1 MVYVVAATVFAL
13 IALVC
18 VLIAARQ
25 RDILAKTLDELDRLR
40 EERQVIIDFLH
51 RSADDIGSGANREK
65 IYKRTVR
72 ATALSCGAMSACVY
86 EKTADGKLVAKACEG
101 LFPPQT
107 KKIGRRK
114 NGELRAKYI
123 EDALMAETIEPNEGI
138 LGEVA
143 ASGRGVLIKDA
154 LKDPRIIK
162 HDDESLKIRS
172 FMAVPLIFRGQLSG
186 VLAVAN
192 PISGRAFTDTEF
204 SLAKSLGEQCALAL
218 QNAEAVSALLMRNK
232 LEFDLRLA
240 SSIQRYLLPE
250 NLPQTESLEFAVKY
264 LPQQLIGGDF
274 YDFFKLPHGKIGVVI
289 GDVSGKGIPAAI
301 LMALCQTKLRY
312 IAMSGKSPAQT
323 LCLLNSEMVHAM
335 RSDMFITIIYLV
347 IDPKSGEARFA
358 RAGHE
363 PPLLARADSDEAAQP
378 LKSSGMALGMV
389 SEELFDEVMEDAS
402 FKMNSGDVLVL
413 YTDGLTEAANPEGGE
428 FTAKKLAQTISTLC
442 SRNANDLNDE
452 IIKSVEAFMG
462 PGNKYGDDLTLL
474 TVKKI

>member
-1 MVYVVAATVFAL
+1 MVYVVAATVFAI

-18 VLIAARQ
+18 VLIAAKQ

-123 EDALMAETIEPNEGI
+123 EDALIAETIEPNEGI

-143 ASGRGVLIKDA
+143 ASGRSVLIKDA

-172 FMAVPLIFRGQLSG
+172 FMVVPLIFRGQLSG

-250 NLPQTESLEFAVKY
+250 NLPQTDSLEFAVKY

-347 IDPKSGEARFA
+347 TDPKSGEARFA

-428 FTAKKLAQTISTLC
+428 FTAKKLAQTISTLR

-452 IIKSVEAFMG
+452 IIKSVESFMG

>member
-1 MVYVVAATVFAL
+1 MAYVVVATVLAL

-18 VLIAARQ
+18 VLIAAKQ
-25 RDILAKTLDELDRLR
+25 RDIFAKTLDELDRLR

-428 FTAKKLAQTISTLC
+428 FTAKKLAQTISTLR

>member
-1 MVYVVAATVFAL
+1 MVYVVVATVLAL

-18 VLIAARQ
+18 MLIAAKQ

-428 FTAKKLAQTISTLC
+428 FTAKKLAQTISTLR

>member
-18 VLIAARQ
+18 VLIAAKQ

-101 LFPPQT
+101 LYPTQT

-123 EDALMAETIEPNEGI
+123 EDALIVETIEPNEGI

-172 FMAVPLIFRGQLSG
+172 FMVVPLIFRGQLSG

-250 NLPQTESLEFAVKY
+250 NLPQTDSLEFAVKY

-347 IDPKSGEARFA
+347 IDPKSGEAKFA

-428 FTAKKLAQTISTLC
+428 FTAKKLAQTISTLR

-452 IIKSVEAFMG
+452 IIKSVESFMG

>member
-114 NGELRAKYI
+114 SGELRAKYI

-363 PPLLARADSDEAAQP
+363 PPLLARTDSDEAAQP

-428 FTAKKLAQTISTLC
+428 FTAKKLAQTISTLR

>member
-1 MVYVVAATVFAL
+1 MAYVVVATVLAL

-18 VLIAARQ
+18 VLIAAKQ

-51 RSADDIGSGANREK
+51 RSADDIGSGSNREK

-172 FMAVPLIFRGQLSG
+172 FMVVPLIFRGQLSG

-363 PPLLARADSDEAAQP
+363 PPLLARTDSDEAAQP

>member
-1 MVYVVAATVFAL
+1 MAYVVVATVLAL

-18 VLIAARQ
+18 VLIAAKQ

-363 PPLLARADSDEAAQP
+363 PPLLARADSDEAALP

-428 FTAKKLAQTISTLC
+428 FTAKKLAQTISTLR

>member
-1 MVYVVAATVFAL
+1 MAYVVVATVLAL

-18 VLIAARQ
+18 VLIAAKQ

-114 NGELRAKYI
+114 SGELRAKYI

-428 FTAKKLAQTISTLC
+428 FTAKKLAQTISTLR

>member
-1 MVYVVAATVFAL
+1 MAYVVVATVLAL

-18 VLIAARQ
+18 VLIAAKQ

-123 EDALMAETIEPNEGI
+123 EDALIAETIEPNEGI

-218 QNAEAVSALLMRNK
+218 QNAETVSALLMRNK

-452 IIKSVEAFMG
+452 IIKSVKAFMG

>member
-18 VLIAARQ
+18 VLIAAKQ
-25 RDILAKTLDELDRLR
+25 REILAKTLDELDRLR

-123 EDALMAETIEPNEGI
+123 ENALMAETIEPNEGI

-172 FMAVPLIFRGQLSG
+172 FMVVPLIFRGQLSG

-250 NLPQTESLEFAVKY
+250 NLPQTDSLEFAVKY

-413 YTDGLTEAANPEGGE
+413 YTDGLTEAANPEGRE
-428 FTAKKLAQTISTLC
+428 FTAKKLAQTISTLR

-452 IIKSVEAFMG
+452 IIKSVESFMG

>member
-18 VLIAARQ
+18 VLIAAKQ

-101 LFPPQT
+101 LFPPQA

-123 EDALMAETIEPNEGI
+123 EDALIAETIEPNEGI

-172 FMAVPLIFRGQLSG
+172 FMVVPLIFRGQLSG

-250 NLPQTESLEFAVKY
+250 NLPQTDSLEFAVKY

-347 IDPKSGEARFA
+347 IDPKSGEAKFA

-363 PPLLARADSDEAAQP
+363 PPLLARADSGEAAQP

-428 FTAKKLAQTISTLC
+428 FTAKKLAQTISTLR

-452 IIKSVEAFMG
+452 IIKSVESFMG

>member
-1 MVYVVAATVFAL
+1 MAYVVVATVLAL

-18 VLIAARQ
+18 VLIAAKQ

-363 PPLLARADSDEAAQP
+363 PPLLARADSEEAAQP

-428 FTAKKLAQTISTLC
+428 FTAKKLAQTISTLR

>member
-1 MVYVVAATVFAL
+1 MAYVVVATVLAL

-18 VLIAARQ
+18 VLIAAKQ

-123 EDALMAETIEPNEGI
+123 EGALMAETIEPNEGI

-428 FTAKKLAQTISTLC
+428 FTAKKLAQTISTLR

>member
-1 MVYVVAATVFAL
+1 MAYVVVATVLAL

-18 VLIAARQ
+18 VLIAAKQ

-114 NGELRAKYI
+114 NCELRAKYI

-428 FTAKKLAQTISTLC
+428 FTAKKLAQTISTLR

>member
-1 MVYVVAATVFAL
+1 MAYVVVATVLAL

-18 VLIAARQ
+18 VLIAAKQ

-363 PPLLARADSDEAAQP
+363 PPLLACAGSDEAAQP

>member
-1 MVYVVAATVFAL
+1 MAYVVVATVLAL

-18 VLIAARQ
+18 VLIAAKQ
-25 RDILAKTLDELDRLR
+25 RDIFAKTLDELDRLR

-250 NLPQTESLEFAVKY
+250 NLPQTENLEFAVKY

-274 YDFFKLPHGKIGVVI
+274 YDFFKLPHSKIGVVI

-428 FTAKKLAQTISTLC
+428 FTAKKLAQTISTLR

>member
-18 VLIAARQ
+18 VLIAAKQ
-25 RDILAKTLDELDRLR
+25 REILAKTLDELDRLR

-123 EDALMAETIEPNEGI
+123 EDALIAETIEPNEGI

-172 FMAVPLIFRGQLSG
+172 FMVVPLIFRGQLSG

-250 NLPQTESLEFAVKY
+250 NLPQTDSLEFAVKY

-335 RSDMFITIIYLV
+335 RSDMFITIIFLV
-347 IDPKSGEARFA
+347 IDPKSGEAKFA

-428 FTAKKLAQTISTLC
+428 FTAKKLAQTISTLR

-452 IIKSVEAFMG
+452 IIKSVESFMG

>member
-1 MVYVVAATVFAL
+1 MAYVVVATVLAL

-18 VLIAARQ
+18 VLIAAKQ

-51 RSADDIGSGANREK
+51 RSADDIGSGSNREK

-250 NLPQTESLEFAVKY
+250 NLPHTESLEFAVKY

-428 FTAKKLAQTISTLC
+428 FTAKKLAQTISTLR

>member
-1 MVYVVAATVFAL
+1 MAYVVVATVLAL

-18 VLIAARQ
+18 VLIAAKQ

-378 LKSSGMALGMV
+378 LKSRGMALGMV

-428 FTAKKLAQTISTLC
+428 FTAKKLAQTISTLR

>member
-1 MVYVVAATVFAL
+1 MAYVVVATVLAL

-18 VLIAARQ
+18 VLIAAKQ

-51 RSADDIGSGANREK
+51 RSADDIGSGSNREK

-86 EKTADGKLVAKACEG
+86 EKNADGKLVAKACEG

-428 FTAKKLAQTISTLC
+428 FTAKKLAQTISTLR

>member
-1 MVYVVAATVFAL
+1 MAYVVVATVLAL

-18 VLIAARQ
+18 VLIAAKQ

-114 NGELRAKYI
+114 SGELRAKYI

-452 IIKSVEAFMG
+452 IIKSVKAFMG

>member
-1 MVYVVAATVFAL
+1 MAYVVVATVLAL

-18 VLIAARQ
+18 VLIAAKQ

-72 ATALSCGAMSACVY
+72 ATALSCGAMSACAY

-107 KKIGRRK
+107 KKIGRHK
-114 NGELRAKYI
+114 NSELRAKYI

-428 FTAKKLAQTISTLC
+428 FTAKKLAQTISTLR

>member
-1 MVYVVAATVFAL
+1 MAYVVVATVLAL

-18 VLIAARQ
+18 VLIAAKQ

-363 PPLLARADSDEAAQP
+363 PPLLACADSDEAAQP

-428 FTAKKLAQTISTLC
+428 FTAKKLAQTISTLR

>member
-1 MVYVVAATVFAL
+1 MAYVVVATVLAL

-18 VLIAARQ
+18 VLIAAKQ

-250 NLPQTESLEFAVKY
+250 NLPQTDSLEFAVKY

-428 FTAKKLAQTISTLC
+428 FTAKKLAQTISTLR

>member
-1 MVYVVAATVFAL
+1 MAYVVVATVLAL

-18 VLIAARQ
+18 VLIAAKQ

-107 KKIGRRK
+107 KRIGRRK

-123 EDALMAETIEPNEGI
+123 ENALMAETIEPNEGI

-428 FTAKKLAQTISTLC
+428 FTAKKLAQTISTLR

>member
-18 VLIAARQ
+18 VLIAAKQ

-107 KKIGRRK
+107 KRIGRRK

-123 EDALMAETIEPNEGI
+123 ENALMAETIEPNEGI

-250 NLPQTESLEFAVKY
+250 NLPQTDSLEFAVKY

-428 FTAKKLAQTISTLC
+428 FTAKKLAQTISTLR

>member
-1 MVYVVAATVFAL
+1 MAYVVVATVLAL

-18 VLIAARQ
+18 VLIAAKQ

-51 RSADDIGSGANREK
+51 RSADDIGSGSNREK

-172 FMAVPLIFRGQLSG
+172 FMVVPLIFRGQLSG

-428 FTAKKLAQTISTLC
+428 FTAKKLAQTISTLR

>member
-1 MVYVVAATVFAL
+1 MAYVVVATVLAL

-18 VLIAARQ
+18 VLIAAKQ

-51 RSADDIGSGANREK
+51 RSAYDIGSGANREK

-107 KKIGRRK
+107 KKIGRHK
-114 NGELRAKYI
+114 NSELRAKYI

-428 FTAKKLAQTISTLC
+428 FTAKKLAQTISTLR

>member
-18 VLIAARQ
+18 VLIAAKQ

-107 KKIGRRK
+107 KRIGRRK

-123 EDALMAETIEPNEGI
+123 EDALIAETIEPNEGI

-143 ASGRGVLIKDA
+143 ASGRSVLIKDA

-172 FMAVPLIFRGQLSG
+172 FMVVPLIFRGQLSG

-250 NLPQTESLEFAVKY
+250 NLPQTDSLEFAVKY

-347 IDPKSGEARFA
+347 IDPKSGEAKFA

-363 PPLLARADSDEAAQP
+363 PPLLARADSGEAAQP

-428 FTAKKLAQTISTLC
+428 FTAKKLAQTISTLR

-452 IIKSVEAFMG
+452 IIKSVESFMG

>member
-18 VLIAARQ
+18 VLIAAKQ

-123 EDALMAETIEPNEGI
+123 EDALIAETIEPNEGI

-172 FMAVPLIFRGQLSG
+172 FMVVPLIFRGQLSG

-250 NLPQTESLEFAVKY
+250 NLPQTYSLEFAVKY

-347 IDPKSGEARFA
+347 IDPESGEAKFA

-428 FTAKKLAQTISTLC
+428 FTAKKLAQTISTLR

-452 IIKSVEAFMG
+452 IIKSVESFMG

>member
-1 MVYVVAATVFAL
+1 MAYVVVATVLAL

-18 VLIAARQ
+18 VLIAAKQ

-114 NGELRAKYI
+114 SGELRAKYI

-363 PPLLARADSDEAAQP
+363 PPLLARTDSDEAAQP

-428 FTAKKLAQTISTLC
+428 FTAKKLAQTISTLR

>member
-18 VLIAARQ
+18 VLIAAKQ

-172 FMAVPLIFRGQLSG
+172 FMVVPLIFRGQLSG

-250 NLPQTESLEFAVKY
+250 NLPQTDSLEFAVKY

-335 RSDMFITIIYLV
+335 RSDMFITIIYLI
-347 IDPKSGEARFA
+347 IDPESGEARFA

-452 IIKSVEAFMG
+452 IIKSVESFMG

>member
-1 MVYVVAATVFAL
+1 MAYVVVATVLAL

-18 VLIAARQ
+18 VLIAAKQ

-250 NLPQTESLEFAVKY
+250 NLPQTENLEFAVKY

-428 FTAKKLAQTISTLC
+428 FTAKKLAQTISTLR

>member
-18 VLIAARQ
+18 VLIAAKQ

-107 KKIGRRK
+107 KRIGRRK

-123 EDALMAETIEPNEGI
+123 EDALIAETIEPNEGI

-172 FMAVPLIFRGQLSG
+172 FMVVPLIFRGQLSG

-250 NLPQTESLEFAVKY
+250 NLPQTDSLEFAVKY

-363 PPLLARADSDEAAQP
+363 PPLLARADSGEAAQP

-428 FTAKKLAQTISTLC
+428 FTAKKLAQTISTLR

-452 IIKSVEAFMG
+452 IIKSVESFMG

>member
-1 MVYVVAATVFAL
+1 MAYVVVATVLAL

-18 VLIAARQ
+18 VLIAAKQ

-250 NLPQTESLEFAVKY
+250 NLPQTDSLEFAVKY

-347 IDPKSGEARFA
+347 IDPESGEAKFA

-452 IIKSVEAFMG
+452 IIKSVESFMG

>member
-18 VLIAARQ
+18 VLIAAKQ
-25 RDILAKTLDELDRLR
+25 REILAKTLDELDRLR

-123 EDALMAETIEPNEGI
+123 EDALIAETIEPNEGI

-172 FMAVPLIFRGQLSG
+172 FMVVPLIFRGQLSG

-250 NLPQTESLEFAVKY
+250 NLPQTDSLEFAVKY

-347 IDPKSGEARFA
+347 IDPESGEAKFA

-363 PPLLARADSDEAAQP
+363 PPLLARADSGEAAQP

-428 FTAKKLAQTISTLC
+428 FTAKKLAQTISTLR

-452 IIKSVEAFMG
+452 IIKSVESFMG

>member
-18 VLIAARQ
+18 VLIAAKQ

-123 EDALMAETIEPNEGI
+123 EDALIAETIEPNEGI

-172 FMAVPLIFRGQLSG
+172 FMVVPLIFRGQLSG

-250 NLPQTESLEFAVKY
+250 NLPQTDSLEFAVKY
-264 LPQQLIGGDF
+264 LPQQFIGGDF

-347 IDPKSGEARFA
+347 IDPKSGEAKFA

-428 FTAKKLAQTISTLC
+428 FTAKKLAQTISTLR

-452 IIKSVEAFMG
+452 IIKSVESFMG

>member
-1 MVYVVAATVFAL
+1 MAYVVVATVLAL

-18 VLIAARQ
+18 VLIAAKQ

-114 NGELRAKYI
+114 SGELRAKYI

>member
-18 VLIAARQ
+18 VLIAAKQ

-123 EDALMAETIEPNEGI
+123 EDALIAETIEPNEGI

-172 FMAVPLIFRGQLSG
+172 FMVVPLIFRGQLSG

-250 NLPQTESLEFAVKY
+250 NLPQTDSLEFAVKY

-347 IDPKSGEARFA
+347 IDPESGEAKFA

-452 IIKSVEAFMG
+452 IIKSVESFMG